1 MGRLSEFVNGTRRGT
16 RPSYLNSATSVS
28 GGGVTVQAGSDSDYV
43 QVSGFVENEA
53 MFDHLLTTDPGFD
66 LNVRSLIRK
75 VLKEARGKL
84 SKDIADYLDNDPRK
98 AARAVKFG
106 VYKSLFGGNLS
117 ILNKRKAG
125 ARYQLV
131 RQKKLQPGQRG
142 GNRRPRVDDD
152 RNRLDTY
159 FGSDRGFI
167 LRFLSSGTV
176 GRNTRYGSR
185 DSISQRNIF
194 GRTAPWQMETAA
206 EEVAA
211 NITEYIKQ
219 QTNG

>member
-1 MGRLSEFVNGTRRGT
+1 MGDRCMGRLSEYINGSRG
-16 RPSYLNSATSVS
+16 RSAFLD
-28 GGGVTVQAGSDSDYV
+28 SDSTSRNSGV
-43 QVSGFVENEA
+43 EVSGFLENSE
-53 MFDHLLTTDPGFD
+53 MLGRLLTDDPYMAAN
-66 LNVRSLIRK
+66 LKKVIRQ
-75 VLKEARGKL
+75 VLKEARGRL
-84 SKDIADYLDNDPRK
+84 SKDIASYLENDPRK

-117 ILNKRKAG
+117 ILTKKKAG
-125 ARYQLV
+125 ARYNLI

-142 GNRRPRVDDD
+142 GNRRPRVDDQ

-159 FGSDRGFI
+159 YGSDRSFI

-176 GRNTRYGSR
+176 DRQTRYGSR
-185 DSISQRNIF
+185 GNIGQRDLF
-194 GRTAPWQMETAA
+194 GRTAPWQMEQAA
-206 EEVAA
+206 QEVAA

>member
-1 MGRLSEFVNGTRRGT
+1 MGRLSEYINGSRG
-16 RPSYLNSATSVS
+16 RSAFINSGRTQKNGDVE
-28 GGGVTVQAGSDSDYV
+28 
-43 QVSGFVENEA
+43 VSGFLENSE
-53 MFDHLLTTDPGFD
+53 MLGHIMTEDPYMAAN
-66 LNVRSLIRK
+66 LRKLIRQ

-84 SKDIADYLDNDPRK
+84 SKDIANYLDNDPRK

-142 GNRRPRVDDD
+142 GNRRPRVDDQ

-167 LRFLSSGTV
+167 LRFISSGTV
-176 GRNTRYGSR
+176 ERNTRYGSR
-185 DSISQRNIF
+185 GAISQRNLF

-206 EEVAA
+206 EKVAA